1 MLEFFPDTRDL
12 ILERSVKGGL
22 SGQLRKVKSE
32 AWHILVQVVQVV
44 PDTTSHLFRPW
55 FPAPN
60 AEEILPP
67 TSSPSRSILV
77 PRSNCVGIQNK

>member
-32 AWHILVQVVQVV
+32 AWHWQVGPVGAGGAW
-44 PDTTSHLFRPW
+44 HNF
-55 FPAPN
+55 
-60 AEEILPP
+60 
-67 TSSPSRSILV
+67 SPVSALASC
-77 PRSNCVGIQNK
+77 SKC

>member
-32 AWHILVQVVQVV
+32 AWHWQVGPVGAVGAGGAW
-44 PDTTSHLFRPW
+44 HNF
-55 FPAPN
+55 
-60 AEEILPP
+60 
-67 TSSPSRSILV
+67 SPVSALASC
-77 PRSNCVGIQNK
+77 SKC